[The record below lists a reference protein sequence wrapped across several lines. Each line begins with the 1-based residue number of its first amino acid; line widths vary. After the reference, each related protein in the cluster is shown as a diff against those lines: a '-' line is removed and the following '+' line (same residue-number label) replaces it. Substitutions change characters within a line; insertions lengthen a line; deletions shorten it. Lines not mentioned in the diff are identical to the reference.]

1 MESESLKLRMEINK
15 SLGNLRTKLL
25 QCFYNG
31 RSVAENYLNGDTE
44 LHVHWLSSNDCF
56 CATHRRAI
64 DHWRTD
70 GGEMPVF
77 VRVGNL
83 SQSLSPFAS
92 LVRLNRQLLW
102 HEHH

>member
-1 MESESLKLRMEINK
+1 
-15 SLGNLRTKLL
+15 
-25 QCFYNG
+25 
-31 RSVAENYLNGDTE
+31 
-44 LHVHWLSSNDCF
+44 
-56 CATHRRAI
+56 
-64 DHWRTD
+64 
-70 GGEMPVF
+70 MPVF